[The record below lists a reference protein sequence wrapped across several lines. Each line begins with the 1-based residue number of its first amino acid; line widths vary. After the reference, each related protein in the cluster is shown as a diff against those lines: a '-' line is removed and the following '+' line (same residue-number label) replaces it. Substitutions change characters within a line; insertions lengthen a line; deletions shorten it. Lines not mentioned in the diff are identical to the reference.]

1 MFPCASAL
9 DDLRDPSDLEILCI
23 QDSHLYRHFL
33 MNEGEISEGVCVW
46 MMPCQ
51 DLLLHSSTV
60 FVKTVTFFLFF
71 LTDLCDGR
79 KAAPRIGC
87 SSPHY
92 Y

>member
-23 QDSHLYRHFL
+23 QGSHLYRHFL

-60 FVKTVTFFLFF
+60 FVKTVTFFSFF
-71 LTDLCDGR
+71 PD
-79 KAAPRIGC
+79 
-87 SSPHY
+87 
-92 Y
+92 